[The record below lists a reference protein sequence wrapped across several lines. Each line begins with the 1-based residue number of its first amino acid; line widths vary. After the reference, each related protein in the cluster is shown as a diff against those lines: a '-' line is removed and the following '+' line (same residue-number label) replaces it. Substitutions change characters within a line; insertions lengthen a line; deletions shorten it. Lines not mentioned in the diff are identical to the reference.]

1 LEVRGK
7 GQGIRRSSNP
17 FLPILDTIIPL
28 ALSLIIIATTSYQRH
43 PGVEQQSAYYAQTL
57 FRSVGNRGATRYLM
71 GGCYLDGSA
80 LVVQSGMTSLLNPT
94 HVNITPIQVMKIP
107 EGDDIDLLA
116 ILQALAIY
124 AVVLL
129 FPKDPSTR
137 THEDDQGLILAL
149 QDVILRIAAS
159 GLALSSELDGEQP
172 TWYNWAYI
180 PAKRRT
186 ILMVYFLT

>member
-1 LEVRGK
+1 
-7 GQGIRRSSNP
+7 
-17 FLPILDTIIPL
+17 
-28 ALSLIIIATTSYQRH
+28 
-43 PGVEQQSAYYAQTL
+43 
-57 FRSVGNRGATRYLM
+57 M
-71 GGCYLDGSA
+71 GSCYPDGSA

-94 HVNITPIQVMKIP
+94 HVNITLIQVIQIP

-137 THEDDQGLILAL
+137 THEDDQGLILPL

-172 TWYNWAYI
+172 TWCNWAYI

-186 ILMVYFLT
+186 ILMV